1 MFANIRRIADLVT
14 AILALA
20 GIGFL
25 TFFVYNTFFK
35 PQGFAINTNGTAVV
49 KEIQK
54 LSKVIRHLD
63 SEKPFDIMKNPGKFM
78 WYALLKGLMLG
89 FGSVL
94 GGTVLVAIALFLLSK
109 IEFIP
114 ILGEFIQKIITQIQA
129 TS

>member
-1 MFANIRRIADLVT
+1 MRHESPQKE
-14 AILALA
+14 
-20 GIGFL
+20 L
-25 TFFVYNTFFK
+25 T
-35 PQGFAINTNGTAVV
+35 
-49 KEIQK
+49 KEVQK
-54 LSKVIRHLD
+54 LAKVIRHLQ

-94 GGTVLVAIALFLLSK
+94 GGTVLVAVALFLLSK

-129 TS
+129 TP